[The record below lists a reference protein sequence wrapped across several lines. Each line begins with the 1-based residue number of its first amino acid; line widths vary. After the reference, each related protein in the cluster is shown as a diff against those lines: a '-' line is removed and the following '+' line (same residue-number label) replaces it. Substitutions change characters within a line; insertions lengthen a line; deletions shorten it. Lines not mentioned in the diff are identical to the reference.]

1 MIRTHSFMSRRLAL
15 VWIAAS
21 LLAGFALM
29 AAMSGTD
36 SVRADGHSPGN
47 EKLIVTPSEADFQPG
62 NRSSK
67 TVVWIYGSGFVPG
80 TSVLVLAADQ
90 RGVASDVGALSKV
103 DVVANADG
111 AFGFPWKFGRF
122 TRKGVGGEGMI
133 SLRAVDAASFEDL
146 ATAPLALC
154 NLNNRAE
161 GADVPSHCSK

>member
-1 MIRTHSFMSRRLAL
+1 MAKILITGGAGFIGSSLAL
-15 VWIAAS
+15 A
-21 LLAGFALM
+21 LLNENHDIIIVDNLI
-29 AAMSGTD
+29 T
-36 SVRADGHSPGN
+36 GN